1 MDETAK
7 LKADIA
13 KLRKALREART
24 YVDDFGRNDNG
35 ELTRAAKRTFDSI
48 SLALYETDGRR
59 A

>member
-1 MDETAK
+1 MDEIAK

-13 KLRKALREART
+13 KLRKALRDARN
-24 YVDDFGRNDNG
+24 YVDDFGRNDAG
-35 ELTRAAKRTFDSI
+35 EMTRSAKDTFDSI